1 MKFWTLVVMG
11 KKGRNKKEIISPKL
25 VQYPGLRPRA
35 RAGRRLACKRSSLG
49 GPRIERLSDD

>member
-25 VQYPGLRPRA
+25 VPGPSPA
-35 RAGRRLACKRSSLG
+35 REGRFCAALHASEAPLVAT
-49 GPRIERLSDD
+49 ER